1 MGKLKL
7 VLLVLFLLG
16 IFGAVNAISQQSQ
29 YKEEGGFLNSMLN
42 IFGLGYKSD
51 SLGSRNFEYVQVKI
65 TPELSRIEKES
76 LVASPS
82 ASPEG
87 ETQTQKDPSGGFF
100 PASSTSM
107 SPTPSPAA
115 KKQSKPSP
123 SPANTNPYL
132 NL

>member
-76 LVASPS
+76 LVATPS

-87 ETQTQKDPSGGFF
+87 ETQTQKDTSRGFF
-100 PASSTSM
+100 PASSPATNHQ
-107 SPTPSPAA
+107 PNPST
-115 KKQSKPSP
+115 KNQSKPSP
-123 SPANTNPYL
+123 SPSNANPYL
-132 NL
+132 TL